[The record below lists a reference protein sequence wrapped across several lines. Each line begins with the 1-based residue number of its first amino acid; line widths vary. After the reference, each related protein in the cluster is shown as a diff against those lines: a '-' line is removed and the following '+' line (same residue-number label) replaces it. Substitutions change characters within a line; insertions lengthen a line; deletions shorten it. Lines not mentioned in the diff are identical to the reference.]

1 MNQRR
6 PPAPKENMRA
16 RKSSLFS
23 TGKKMKPADARS
35 VTDMVESGDSSSR
48 KLKPPH
54 MGPATE
60 RMENEDR
67 ISNLPETILCRILSF
82 LDMRY
87 VVQTSLLSRRWRY
100 IWTSVP
106 NLDFDHQYFLS
117 RIGGRDESKNG
128 FMDFVDRVLLLR
140 NSSDIQNF
148 CISCGWYCD
157 INRIHSW
164 IFVAVRRNVHQF
176 HLKIRP
182 KEPLELPLCLFTCKS
197 LRVLKLDMDYVPLEL
212 KLPDSMNLPLLKTL
226 HLELVNLEEK
236 LIAKILSGC
245 PALET
250 LILIMCQFKYAKN
263 IIICSHELK
272 KLVVEACSMDHC
284 GSDDCK
290 VNIWAP
296 NLTSLRCV
304 DYMTKEYF
312 LGNLSALVSAEF
324 DMKIGEGR
332 PFEETVELS
341 IERKQLYA
349 QRMIKCLRGLCRVK
363 ALTLSAFMLEKNLSW
378 YEKHPVCNEAMLDV
392 ANNGDN
398 WEAELPLKCPLHH
411 LKTVEM
417 RNLQGCENE
426 LMFLK
431 FVMKNAM
438 VLEEMIIV
446 ASKRFT
452 LSGIKEKFDDKL
464 QTFQQASPSLCILF
478 F

>member
-431 FVMKNAM
+431 FVTAAAEFAP
-438 VLEEMIIV
+438 L
-446 ASKRFT
+446 R
-452 LSGIKEKFDDKL
+452 
-464 QTFQQASPSLCILF
+464 
-478 F
+478 